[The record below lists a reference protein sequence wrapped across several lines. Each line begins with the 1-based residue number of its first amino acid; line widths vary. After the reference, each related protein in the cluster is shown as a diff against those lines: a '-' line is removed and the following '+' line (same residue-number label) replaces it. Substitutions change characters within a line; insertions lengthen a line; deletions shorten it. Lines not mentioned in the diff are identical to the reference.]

1 MAERKS
7 ARDPAAQ
14 MAGRELDLQRL
25 MTADPS
31 RSVDRFLK
39 LSGLALAVVCALLP
53 LAAHMQYT
61 RNARL
66 AAAGPGKTIRDP
78 LDRSGQKTVMPKVAN
93 AGPGADLTAPGIDPA
108 TTGTATQDDAAGG
121 QGKPEDPARQP
132 FPPKPRFL
140 LRDVVGGMGMIED
153 QTGFWFVE
161 KGSLLPDSSRVAD
174 IAERDGIWQIT
185 TDKGGV
191 IRQTP

>member
-1 MAERKS
+1 MAERKPS
-7 ARDPAAQ
+7 SK
-14 MAGRELDLQRL
+14 AGPKRSTEEIDLERL
-25 MTADPS
+25 MTAADPS

-66 AAAGPGKTIRDP
+66 AAAGTGKTIRDP

-93 AGPGADLTAPGIDPA
+93 AGSPADLAAPGIDPA
-108 TTGTATQDDAAGG
+108 TTGTATQDAAAG
-121 QGKPEDPARQP
+121 QGKTQEPARQP